1 MQRRNRVVHVNLTY
15 QGGNTLGESQGNVL
29 TKERVERKLQQL
41 ENISSPH
48 EAQAQVAV
56 LPLVAVHE
64 ARYAVQKFKDQYGV
78 DANSLEILEPIIR
91 NIGWVESTAYFLDIS
106 TQREALRTLYTSMMG
121 PQQFSTILSE
131 TDPRGAT
138 S

>member
-1 MQRRNRVVHVNLTY
+1 V
-15 QGGNTLGESQGNVL
+15 

-41 ENISSPH
+41 EQITSPH

-56 LPLVAVHE
+56 LPLVAVYE
-64 ARYAVQKFKDQYGV
+64 ARYAVQQFKDQYGITPE
-78 DANSLEILEPIIR
+78 SLEILEPIIR

-121 PQQFSTILSE
+121 PQQFSSILSE

>member
-1 MQRRNRVVHVNLTY
+1 MSIEISESAPAATKGRVVSTY
-15 QGGNTLGESQGNVL
+15 TFKKPQEDKLGETQGNVV

-41 ENISSPH
+41 EQITSPH

-64 ARYAVQKFKDQYGV
+64 ARYAVQQFKDQYGV

-91 NIGWVESTAYFLDIS
+91 NI
-106 TQREALRTLYTSMMG
+106 
-121 PQQFSTILSE
+121 
-131 TDPRGAT
+131 
-138 S
+138 